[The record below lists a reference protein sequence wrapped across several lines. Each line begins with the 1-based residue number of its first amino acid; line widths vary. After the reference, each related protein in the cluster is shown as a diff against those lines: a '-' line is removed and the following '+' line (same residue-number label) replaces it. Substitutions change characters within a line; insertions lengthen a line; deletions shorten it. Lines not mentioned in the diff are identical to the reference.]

1 MSRLPLVVIL
11 LLPAIPALAAEP
23 AEVVEASSL
32 RGKVLCGYQGWF
44 RCSGDAAKG
53 GWVHWS
59 RDGRRIAPE
68 TLTFEMWP
76 DVSELAEFERYKAPG
91 FTLPD
96 GHPAELFSSDNPE
109 TVLRHFRW
117 MRDNG
122 IDGVWLQQFLVDL
135 RGDRT
140 SARAQSH
147 RRVLDH
153 VRRAAKETGRAWA
166 ITFDIAGM
174 PGDRIFDTLTGAWKR
189 FVDEGVT
196 RDPRYVHEKGRPVV
210 EIFGF
215 FKDVRS
221 LAMTPEL
228 ANRLVDFFHAPGPYQ
243 AYLVGSGD
251 WNWRRNF
258 DPTYRAALFRLDAF
272 APWNVGNASKDASGV
287 KHANTRTW
295 ADDRREFE
303 RDGRLWLP
311 VVYPGF
317 SWDNLKR
324 RPAGS
329 TIIPRRGGQFLW
341 EQFAELKRLGVDS
354 AFVAM
359 FDEVDEGTAIFKVTN
374 SPPKEAH
381 FVGYDGLP
389 SDWYLR
395 LVGEGTK
402 LLRGERTASAEI
414 PINP

>member
-1 MSRLPLVVIL
+1 MNSLATAAIL
-11 LLPAIPALAAEP
+11 LLATPLAAAEP
-23 AEVVEASSL
+23 ADVVDASSL

-44 RCSGDAAKG
+44 RCPGDAANV

-59 RDGRRIAPE
+59 RDGRRIGPE

-76 DVSELAEFERYKAPG
+76 DVSELTSSERHPAPG
-91 FTLPD
+91 FTHAD
-96 GHPAELFSSDNPE
+96 GRPGELFSSEDPA

-117 MRDNG
+117 MKDNG

-135 RGDRT
+135 RND
-140 SARAQSH
+140 SSSPRAKSH

-153 VRRAAKETGRAWA
+153 VRRAASETGRAWV

-174 PGDRIFDTLTGAWKR
+174 PSDRIFDTLTRDWKR
-189 FVDEGVT
+189 LVDEGVT

-210 EIFGF
+210 EVFGF
-215 FKDVRS
+215 FKGVRS

-228 ANRLVDFFHAPGPYQ
+228 ANRLVDFFHEPGPYR
-243 AYLVGSGD
+243 AYVVGSGD
-251 WNWRRNF
+251 WNWRRTF
-258 DPTYRAALFRLDAF
+258 DPAYRAALFRLDAF
-272 APWNVGNASKDASGV
+272 APWNVGNASKDGLGV
-287 KHANTRTW
+287 QHANMRTW

-317 SWDNLKR
+317 SWDNLQRK
-324 RPAGS
+324 PAGS
-329 TIIPRRGGQFLW
+329 TIIPRRGGMFLW

-374 SPPKEAH
+374 DPPTQAH
-381 FVGYDGLP
+381 FVGYEGLP

-402 LLRGERTASAEI
+402 LLRGERPMSAEI
-414 PINP
+414 PIRP

>member
-1 MSRLPLVVIL
+1 MSKLAAIAIL
-11 LLPAIPALAAEP
+11 LATPAPAAD
-23 AEVVEASSL
+23 VVDTASL

-44 RCSGDAAKG
+44 RCPGDAADV

-68 TLTFEMWP
+68 TVTFEMWP
-76 DVSELAEFERYKAPG
+76 DVSELATSERHVAPG
-91 FTLPD
+91 FTHKD
-96 GHPAELFSSDNPE
+96 GCVAELFSSDDPA

-117 MRDNG
+117 MKENG

-135 RGDRT
+135 RGDSSSPR
-140 SARAQSH
+140 ARSH

-153 VRRAAKETGRAWA
+153 VRSAASETGRAWA
-166 ITFDIAGM
+166 VTFDIAGM
-174 PGDRIFDTLTGAWKR
+174 PADRIFDTLTREWKR
-189 FVDEGVT
+189 LVDDGIT

-210 EIFGF
+210 EVFGF
-215 FKDVRS
+215 FKNVRS

-228 ANRLVDFFHAPGPYQ
+228 ANCLVDFFHAPGPYQ
-243 AYLVGSGD
+243 AYVVGSGD
-251 WNWRRNF
+251 WNWRRTF
-258 DPTYRAALFRLDAF
+258 DPAYRAALFRLDAF
-272 APWNVGNASKDASGV
+272 APWNVGNASKDAAGV
-287 KHANTRTW
+287 KHANMRTW

-317 SWDNLKR
+317 SWDNLQRK
-324 RPAGS
+324 PAGS
-329 TIIPRRGGQFLW
+329 TIIPRRGGMFLW
-341 EQFAELKRLGVDS
+341 EQFTELKRLGVDS

-359 FDEVDEGTAIFKVTN
+359 FDEVDEGTAIFKVT
-374 SPPKEAH
+374 SDPPTQAH
-381 FVGYDGLP
+381 FVGYEGLP

-402 LLRGERTASAEI
+402 LLRGERPTSAEI
-414 PINP
+414 PIKP